1 MSTHPD
7 KPDLLKHNC
16 IESRV
21 LEQKVWRRCNIDN
34 QHFMAAVVGR
44 EGSGKSY
51 TALRIA
57 EVVDPTFNADRV
69 MFEPQR
75 FLEKLTEWKEDPDVE
90 TKGKAIVADESGV
103 GLGVRTWYQDDQ
115 VLFNQCL
122 QVIRDENM
130 CVLFTLPRLSELD
143 SQARGRLHAFL
154 EMSDLD
160 AGRWAE
166 LRWLNWDPSRNES
179 DKIYRHYPKM
189 DVGGYKHQ
197 IRRLKLGPPSDTLV
211 AEYSDRKDTFQN
223 ELYQDAIDT
232 MENSTDDEEEQSPQ
246 DVATEI
252 KSTGE
257 ISDLLSWHGG
267 HNRWVLSKDL
277 IRESYNLTHRK
288 AKTVKELLRSDD
300 EIDIESAGAQRQTHG

>member
-211 AEYSDRKDTFQN
+211 AEYSERKDKFQN

-232 MENSTDDEEEQSPQ
+232 MDETEDQDDDQSPAEIADSIIDEN
-246 DVATEI
+246 DV
-252 KSTGE
+252 G
-257 ISDLLSWHGG
+257 DCLSWHGA
-267 HNRWVLSKDL
+267 HKKWYVSKDL
-277 IRESYNLTHRK
+277 IRSHYDLSHSD
-288 AKTVKELLRSDD
+288 AQAVKQTLSDSNK
-300 EIDIESAGAQRQTHG
+300 IDIQAIGKKENTQG